1 MLNLNRAQVLGN
13 LTRDIE
19 MRYTPNGQA
28 VANFTVAT
36 NRRWKN
42 QDGSNGESTEY
53 HDIVVWGKQAENVSQ
68 FLKKGQP
75 VFVEGRLQTRNW
87 EGQDG
92 VKRYRTEII
101 ADNVISLASRS
112 GSYEDAGQYSQD
124 ENPVE
129 KINKTGK
136 KKAEDEAP
144 SPAADN
150 ETEEIDI
157 EEIPF

>member
-1 MLNLNRAQVLGN
+1 
-13 LTRDIE
+13 

-42 QDGSNGESTEY
+42 QDGSNGEATEY
-53 HDIVVWGKQAENVSQ
+53 HDIVVWGKQAENISQ

-92 VKRYRTEII
+92 VKRYKTEII
-101 ADNVISLASRS
+101 AENVISLTSRGGSAS
-112 GSYEDAGQYSQD
+112 YDDAPSS
-124 ENPVE
+124 PVE
-129 KINKTGK
+129 EITKSSS
-136 KKAEDEAP
+136 KKADDTP
-144 SPAADN
+144 PAADDS
-150 ETEEIDI
+150 EEIDI